1 MRSRVI
7 VGVLTVVCVFYLVLI
22 AVRGIEL
29 IVAGGARNVV
39 FGMAVLAI
47 PVISGGL
54 IARELRFGYDTVQ
67 LGKTLSAEDGIPLDT
82 VERDEFGRVDKAAA
96 DIEWQRRK
104 ALVDQ
109 TPEDWRSWF
118 LLAVAY
124 DNARDRKQARVAARE
139 AIKLFK
145 RRNSNR

>member
-1 MRSRVI
+1 MKSRI
-7 VGVLTVVCVFYLVLI
+7 VVGILTIVCLVYLVLI
-22 AVRGIEL
+22 GVRGIEL
-29 IVAGGARNVV
+29 IFAGGSRNLI
-39 FGMAVLAI
+39 FGIGVLLI
-47 PVISGGL
+47 PILVGGL

-67 LGKTLSAEDGIPLDT
+67 LGRTLAAEDGIPLDT
-82 VERDEFGRVDKAAA
+82 VERDEFGRVDQAKA

-109 TPEDWRSWF
+109 APSDWRAWF

-139 AIKLFK
+139 AIRLFK
-145 RRNSNR
+145 QR